1 MASFSVSC
9 SFLFPNF
16 VFGNGENSVAK
27 SPRVLASTVMS
38 YFNERNTKQ
47 ITMKK
52 VIGIGSLILILLLT
66 FFALKP
72 NNVSEKSC
80 QKVSGV
86 VTHINEAGVN
96 DATFKLAGNETSFYI
111 NRALE
116 NKFTLN
122 QLQNEILN
130 KEVTIYFVK
139 NSSFLN
145 PKESQQIRK
154 MEIGKEAFYTEF

>member
-1 MASFSVSC
+1 
-9 SFLFPNF
+9 
-16 VFGNGENSVAK
+16 
-27 SPRVLASTVMS
+27 
-38 YFNERNTKQ
+38 
-47 ITMKK
+47 MKK
-52 VIGIGSLILILLLT
+52 VIAIGSLILILLLT

-72 NNVSEKSC
+72 NGVSEKSC

-86 VTHINEAGVN
+86 VTQINEGGVN
-96 DATFKLAGNETSFYI
+96 DAVFKLAGNESSFYI

-116 NKFTLN
+116 NKFTLD

-145 PKESQQIRK
+145 PQESQQIRK
-154 MEIGKEAFYTEF
+154 MEIGEEAFYTEF